1 MHSIIMDHPRISCID
16 ESLVLFLKMLKSL
29 KTVLSPNYFVYVRL
43 EFGPLGRQRFD
54 GNYDNDF
61 DADEHHDYANGQCND
76 DADGDGEDPN
86 SRTCVGGEKKLD

>member
-29 KTVLSPNYFVYVRL
+29 KTVLSPKYFVYVRL

-61 DADEHHDYANGQCND
+61 DADGRRND
-76 DADGDGEDPN
+76 DADGDCEDPYFG
-86 SRTCVGGEKKLD
+86 TCVGGIKSWIKHS